1 MLSYKPQN
9 LCFKWS
15 CVILENEYEKKEGA
29 QILKPKV
36 EVRHAAVI
44 H

>member
-1 MLSYKPQN
+1 MLSYTPQTP
-9 LCFKWS
+9 CFYWS
-15 CVILENEYEKKEGA
+15 CVILENEYENKEVA

-44 H
+44 Y